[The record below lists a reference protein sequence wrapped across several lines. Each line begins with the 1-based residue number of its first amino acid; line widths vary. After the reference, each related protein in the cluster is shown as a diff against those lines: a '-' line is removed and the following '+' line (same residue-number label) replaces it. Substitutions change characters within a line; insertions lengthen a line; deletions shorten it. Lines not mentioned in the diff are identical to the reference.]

1 MHFLELY
8 IRKCL
13 SLAKFFD
20 HNKLIIIII
29 IYDNK
34 SPYVKHYGLL
44 NKTSLLLFF
53 LLAGCDEYINTK
65 PILSWQTRPPQRQPL
80 DLTTP
85 SSVSLSGRLAAGTR
99 CTFNQTY
106 FIHDYGGFQSRWTTI
121 RNSFFSLTKTSGSFT
136 IKVRVA
142 VINIVD
148 DSPQYQMQLNVKF
161 LFHTVFS
168 ILTNGCVTCFVW
180 SCQQL
185 VFGVTHVFKG
195 F

>member
-20 HNKLIIIII
+20 HNKLII
-29 IYDNK
+29 YDDK

-53 LLAGCDEYINTK
+53 LLTGCDEYINTK
-65 PILSWQTRPPQRQPL
+65 PILSFRSGLPQPL
-80 DLTTP
+80 DLTTS

-121 RNSFFSLTKTSGSFT
+121 RNSFFSLTKTSGGFT

-148 DSPQYQMQLNVKF
+148 DLPQYQMQLSFKF
-161 LFHTVFS
+161 LFHTVFN
-168 ILTNGCVTCFVW
+168 ILI
-180 SCQQL
+180 
-185 VFGVTHVFKG
+185 
-195 F
+195 